1 MPASGWVR
9 GGAWALASL
18 GLGLG
23 LGAVRMVLVARLIGA
38 AQMGTAGVA
47 LLVVTTLEAL
57 TSMGTE
63 VALVTR
69 RGRVEEDLDPAF
81 TLELLRGAVLS
92 AVALAAAPLAA
103 QLLST
108 PAATPLIR
116 ALALLPLLRALA
128 NPAAALLVR
137 GAEFRR
143 LFWWGVPEAVAGV
156 AVGMAVAVVRRDA
169 WALVAAALAMQL
181 VGTCLSYAL
190 VPYRPRLRLRGRGV
204 RRLLHYGGALNRTR
218 VLIFLSLNLDNMLVG
233 RFLGPAAL
241 GLYQVAFRVAE
252 IPAVTTTLAAAR
264 VALPMF
270 GPLRASPRALTRR
283 YLAVVGAVC
292 AAVCVFAA
300 LALLLGEPG
309 VRWML
314 GPEWTRMVPAL
325 QILALAM
332 VFRGVMQISD
342 QLFSALSRPRLSVP
356 VQSVR
361 LGVLALALYPLL
373 RWDGLRGVAAAVL
386 LAHAGGALAAAGG
399 AFLLL
404 TRLRGGSME
413 RPGKGKR
420 WPNG

>member
-1 MPASGWVR
+1 MPASGWAR

-18 GLGLG
+18 GVALG

-81 TLELLRGAVLS
+81 TLELLRGAALG
-92 AVALAAAPLAA
+92 ALALAAAPLAA

-108 PAATPLIR
+108 PGATPLIR
-116 ALALLPLLRALA
+116 VLALLPLLRGLA

-137 GAEFRR
+137 GGRFQR
-143 LFWWGVPEAVAGV
+143 LFWWGVPEAVAGMV
-156 AVGMAVAVVRRDA
+156 VGVAVAVVRRDA
-169 WALVAAALAMQL
+169 WALVASALAMQV
-181 VGTCLSYAL
+181 VGTGLSYAM

-204 RRLLHYGGALNRTR
+204 RRLLHYGGAMNRTR
-218 VLIFLSLNLDNMLVG
+218 ILTFLSLNLDNMLVG

-252 IPAVTTTLAAAR
+252 IPAVTLTRAAAR

-270 GPLRASPRALTRR
+270 GSLRGDPRALTRR
-283 YLAVVGAVC
+283 YLAVVGSVGAALCVC
-292 AAVCVFAA
+292 AAFV
-300 LALLLGEPG
+300 LLLGERG

-314 GPEWTRMVPAL
+314 GPDWTRMVPAL
-325 QILALAM
+325 QLLSLAM
-332 VFRGVMQISD
+332 VFRTVMQISD
-342 QLFSALSRPRLSVP
+342 QLFGALSRPRLSVP
-356 VQSVR
+356 VQGVR
-361 LGVLALALYPLL
+361 FAVLAIALYPLL
-373 RWDGLRGVAAAVL
+373 RWDGLRGVATAVL
-386 LAHAGGALAAAGG
+386 LAHAGGALVAACA

-404 TRLRGGSME
+404 TGSGRLRSPWGGAAAE
-413 RPGKGKR
+413 
-420 WPNG
+420 

>member
-1 MPASGWVR
+1 MPAPPATGWVR

-47 LLVVTTLEAL
+47 LLVLTTLDAL
-57 TSMGTE
+57 TSMGTD

-92 AVALAAAPLAA
+92 AVALAGAPLAA
-103 QLLST
+103 HLLST
-108 PAATPLIR
+108 PGATPLIR
-116 ALALLPLLRALA
+116 VLALLPLLRGLA

-137 GAEFRR
+137 GAEFQR
-143 LFWWGVPEAVAGV
+143 LFWWGVPEAVVGLVVGV
-156 AVGMAVAVVRRDA
+156 AVAVVRRDA
-169 WALVAAALAMQL
+169 WALVAAALAMQ
-181 VGTCLSYAL
+181 VAGTGLSYAL
-190 VPYRPRLRLRGRGV
+190 VRYRPRLRLRGRGV

-218 VLIFLSLNLDNMLVG
+218 ILTFLSLNLDNMLVG
-233 RFLGPAAL
+233 RFLGPGAL

-252 IPAVTTTLAAAR
+252 IPAVTITRAAAR
-264 VALPMF
+264 IALPMF
-270 GPLRASPRALTRR
+270 GPLRGTPRALARR

-292 AAVCVFAA
+292 AAGCVFAA

-325 QILALAM
+325 QLLALAM

-342 QLFSALSRPRLSVP
+342 QLFNALSRPRHSLP
-356 VQSVR
+356 VQGVR
-361 LGVLALALYPLL
+361 FAVLALALYPLL
-373 RWDGLRGVAAAVL
+373 RWDGLRGVATAVL
-386 LAHAGGALAAAGG
+386 LAHAGGALVAAGG
-399 AFLLL
+399 AFMLL
-404 TRLRGGSME
+404 TASAGLRSPRAAE
-413 RPGKGKR
+413 
-420 WPNG
+420 